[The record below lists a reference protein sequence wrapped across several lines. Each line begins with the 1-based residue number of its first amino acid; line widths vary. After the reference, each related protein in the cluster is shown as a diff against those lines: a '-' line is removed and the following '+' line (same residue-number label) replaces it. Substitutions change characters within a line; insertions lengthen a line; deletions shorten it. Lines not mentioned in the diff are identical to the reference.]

1 MKAGVVNGENT
12 ARIIG
17 GYGDNC
23 RNGGVRYRGAGGR
36 RLDKPKLNFRFH
48 NGNTPEALA
57 RVLLDICID
66 ANMERIEA
74 AIKRETA
81 AKAEKTDKREN
92 ER

>member
-1 MKAGVVNGENT
+1 M
-12 ARIIG
+12 
-17 GYGDNC
+17 
-23 RNGGVRYRGAGGR
+23 
-36 RLDKPKLNFRFH
+36 DKPKLNFRFH
-48 NGNTPEALA
+48 DGNTPEALA

-81 AKAEKTDKREN
+81 IATENADKREN

>member
-1 MKAGVVNGENT
+1 M
-12 ARIIG
+12 
-17 GYGDNC
+17 
-23 RNGGVRYRGAGGR
+23 
-36 RLDKPKLNFRFH
+36 DKPKLNFRFH

-74 AIKRETA
+74 AIKQETA
-81 AKAEKTDKREN
+81 DAAEKADKREN